1 MKLETLVG
9 KELCSSIV
17 ESRIDTGS
25 YEEVVVTS
33 TDISSWNKILT
44 EKLGPPLISTEEYE
58 IVSASEDVLSSKIDI
73 ALESADS
80 FGGIS
85 EGQTLYHGLYD
96 SNVILI
102 MIWPWQNNIN
112 VTIKKAI
119 L

>member
-9 KELCSSIV
+9 KELCGAIV
-17 ESRIDTGS
+17 ESRIDTGI
-25 YEEVVVTS
+25 YEEVVIPS
-33 TDISSWNKILT
+33 NDIAEWNKILT
-44 EKLGPPLISTEEYE
+44 EKLGPPLISAEEYE
-58 IVSASEDVLSSKIDI
+58 IVGSSEDVLSSKIDI

-85 EGQTLYHGLYD
+85 EGQTLYHGIYE

>member
-9 KELCSSIV
+9 KELCGSII

-25 YEEVVVTS
+25 YEEVVIPS
-33 TDISSWNKILT
+33 KDLSAWNKNLI
-44 EKLGPPLISTEEYE
+44 EKLGPPLISTEDIE
-58 IVSASEDVLSSKIDI
+58 IVSASEDVLASKIDI
-73 ALESADS
+73 ALEFAES
-80 FGGIS
+80 FGGIG
-85 EGQTLYHGLYD
+85 EGQTLYHGIYD
-96 SNVILI
+96 SAVILI

>member
-9 KELCSSIV
+9 KELCDSIV

-25 YEEVVVTS
+25 YEEVV
-33 TDISSWNKILT
+33 IPSSNIAEWNKILT

-58 IVSASEDVLSSKIDI
+58 IVGSSEDVLSSKIDI

-85 EGQTLYHGLYD
+85 EGQTLYHGIYE

-112 VTIKKAI
+112 TTIKKAI

>member
-9 KELCSSIV
+9 KELCDSIF
-17 ESRIDTGS
+17 ESRIDTGI
-25 YEEVVVTS
+25 YEEVVILS
-33 TDISSWNKILT
+33 KDLSAWNANFT
-44 EKLGPPLISTEEYE
+44 EKLGPPLISTEEIE
-58 IVSASEDVLSSKIDI
+58 IVGSSEDVKSSEINV

-85 EGQTLYHGLYD
+85 EGQTLYHGIYE

-112 VTIKKAI
+112 TTIKKAI